1 MATNYDETNQY
12 DLNAHYW
19 LYQFTELDII
29 MKAIAIPKDRYFAE
43 EEREDASRNRESSK
57 VGKLIGADYETYD
70 AKVLVESILLDDSNL
85 IASERPRSAALKDI
99 DAKKPETSSMKNVK
113 VYDDDDKSNKTISND
128 RKSHKRLS
136 KR

>member
-1 MATNYDETNQY
+1 
-12 DLNAHYW
+12 
-19 LYQFTELDII
+19 
-29 MKAIAIPKDRYFAE
+29 MKASAIPKDRYLNEE
-43 EEREDASRNRESSK
+43 EEREDASRNRDSSK

-70 AKVLVESILLDDSNL
+70 VKVLGESILLDDSNL